1 MAHLK
6 LTRPPGAD
14 APTFTTLLVAGR
26 ALHAALSDD
35 ALAARWGALVLADA
49 PDELRIG
56 DGACQLG
63 REGLAMILRQLHGFA
78 AESRLPRVALGD
90 WLDATSRQRG
100 VRPHLRAF
108 AGETAAWAPT
118 LLALWPDT
126 EPDIGPAAAYLR
138 QRGGIVLAA
147 LAFFPSQGVTWASEN
162 APFMLTSMEDA
173 EEG

>member
-1 MAHLK
+1 MAHLT

-14 APTFTTLLVAGR
+14 APTFSTLLVAGR

-49 PDELRIG
+49 PDDLRTG
-56 DGACQLG
+56 DGARQLG
-63 REGLAMILRQLHGFA
+63 REGLAMILRQLQAFA
-78 AESRLPRVALGD
+78 EEPKLPTAALGG
-90 WLDATSRQRG
+90 WLDAAARQRG
-100 VRPHLRAF
+100 VRPYLRAF
-108 AGETAAWAPT
+108 AAEAAAWAPT

-126 EPDIGPAAAYLR
+126 EPDIGPVAAYLR
-138 QRGGIVLAA
+138 QRGGIVLTA

-162 APFMLTSMEDA
+162 APFMLAGADA